1 MIYRTLNNSM
11 SPEKFNEFIQSIP
24 AACTEEITIY
34 LDGAGGD
41 LSIMYKYLDFIE
53 NYPAEI
59 TLVVTDRVI
68 SADFLLFILAK
79 SKKRT
84 SPVAIG
90 YWHKAYATEIS
101 LSNNQEI
108 TRERNRVIKNV
119 ETVNKHIENQIFK
132 VVTEEEIKM
141 YNSNE
146 DVYFDSSKMKEIA
159 QKAESMFFS

>member
-1 MIYRTLNNSM
+1 
-11 SPEKFNEFIQSIP
+11 
-24 AACTEEITIY
+24 
-34 LDGAGGD
+34 
-41 LSIMYKYLDFIE
+41 MYKYLDFIE